1 MLAKLIPPLPMQ
13 QTRTTLTQQT
23 IISHPGWLAW
33 KMVMPAPMVT
43 ATHHPHKMVTLLL
56 TESMVTPVKMVTM
69 VKSMVAIV
77 MVITVF
83 PMAIQCPMVT

>member
-1 MLAKLIPPLPMQ
+1 
-13 QTRTTLTQQT
+13 
-23 IISHPGWLAW
+23 
-33 KMVMPAPMVT
+33 
-43 ATHHPHKMVTLLL
+43 MVTLLL